1 MDWSLGMIESWYEC
15 HIDWGSRMHATTHP
29 KEDTDMIQLRKYSF
43 VDLFCGAGGLSLGFE
58 LTGKFQCLF
67 AVDADQKACE
77 TYKMNFGETRVL
89 LSEVEK
95 VSDSELRDLVK
106 NRKVDVLAG
115 GPPCQAF
122 SRAGIGKLRSLGRKG
137 DSRTELPLQFVRF
150 ARITEPSVILIE
162 NVPNIEGHEV
172 ISNLEVKLER
182 LGYSVHKRTLGAYEH
197 GTPQT
202 RNRFFLMAV
211 RNGVEVQWP
220 PSNGNSFTL
229 RDAIGD
235 LPRIGHASMN
245 PVLPYEEAIVVSD
258 YARKLRKHCEIP
270 VYNHITKT
278 HNARDLELF
287 KLVESTYMDIPKNMR
302 PYRDDIFK
310 DKYRRL
316 KWDQPSPT
324 ILAHMSKDTLAY
336 IHPDFEQNRTLSVR
350 EAARIQGFPD
360 DFIFP
365 NLLTSS
371 FRLIGNAVPPL
382 LAKAVAES
390 IATILERSERK

>member
-1 MDWSLGMIESWYEC
+1 MI
-15 HIDWGSRMHATTHP
+15 ATIYN
-29 KEDTDMIQLRKYSF
+29 KEDADMIQLRKHSF

-58 LTGKFQCLF
+58 LTGKFRCLF
-67 AVDADQKACE
+67 AIDADQKACE
-77 TYKMNFGETRVL
+77 TYKMNFRKTEVL
-89 LSEVEK
+89 VSELEK
-95 VSDSELRDLVK
+95 VSDSELKDLVR

-137 DSRTELPLQFVRF
+137 DIRTELPLEFVRF
-150 ARITEPSVILIE
+150 ARIMEPSVILIE
-162 NVPNIEGHEV
+162 NVPNIENHEV
-172 ISNLEVKLER
+172 VSKLESELDK
-182 LGYSVHKRTLGAYEH
+182 LGYSVYKRILEASEH
-197 GTPQT
+197 GTPQV
-202 RNRFFLMAV
+202 RNRFFMIAV
-211 RNGVEVQWP
+211 RNIGQFLWP
-220 PSNGNSFTL
+220 LPNDSSFTL

-235 LPRIGHASMN
+235 LPEIGPASKASVM
-245 PVLPYEEAIVVSD
+245 PYSENIPMSS
-258 YARKLRKHCEIP
+258 YIRKVRKHHRTPIF
-270 VYNHITKT
+270 NHITKS
-278 HNARDLELF
+278 HNERDLELF
-287 KLVESTYMDIPKNMR
+287 KLVKSNYMDIPKNMR
-302 PYRDDIFK
+302 PYRDDIFI

-390 IATILERSERK
+390 IATILEKHYVEG